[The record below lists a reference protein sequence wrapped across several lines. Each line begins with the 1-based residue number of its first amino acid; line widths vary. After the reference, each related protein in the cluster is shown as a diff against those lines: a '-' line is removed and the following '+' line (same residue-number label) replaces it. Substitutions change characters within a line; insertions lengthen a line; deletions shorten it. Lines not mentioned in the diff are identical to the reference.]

1 MRCGPVK
8 IPSSSVKVAGVR
20 SGESNLVLLERGHV
34 GVVRV
39 VLMSKNLNGGGA
51 GVQCRNLHD
60 GVDVVVLLE

>member
-1 MRCGPVK
+1 M
-8 IPSSSVKVAGVR
+8 KVAGVR

-51 GVQCRNLHD
+51 GVQCRNLRD